1 VGCASACSADS
12 AERRQWIESLL
23 ARLPLRQA
31 AVIRLRFYGDLPFD
45 AVARSVGCSVPTVKS
60 RFRYGIQKIRKL
72 LDREAGTK

>member
-1 VGCASACSADS
+1 
-12 AERRQWIESLL
+12 
-23 ARLPLRQA
+23 
-31 AVIRLRFYGDLPFD
+31 VIRLRFYGDLPFD

>member
-12 AERRQWIESLL
+12 ADRRQWIESLL
-23 ARLPLRQA
+23 ARLPARQA

-72 LDREAGTK
+72 LDREAGAK